1 MRTIDILVVVDCVGA
16 IASGNL
22 KNNTYIVDTNG
33 YEGSWNEGTSQ
44 LVSVCQDGQ
53 GLSWSAT
60 SVNPGNEVNIVSFS
74 GPMVSSHICNPQ
86 KQGILGAESWKGNV
100 QSHGGIGQYK
110 YNLTLSIDGKAM
122 TFDAYIK
129 VV

>member
-1 MRTIDILVVVDCVGA
+1 MRVINILVIVDCIGA
-16 IASGNL
+16 VSTGNL
-22 KNNTYIVDTNG
+22 KDNVYIVDTNG

-53 GLSWSAT
+53 GLSWSVT

-74 GPMVSSHICNPQ
+74 GQMVSSSVCNPK
-86 KQGILGAESWKGNV
+86 KQGIDGAESWAGNV
-100 QSHGGIGQYK
+100 QTRGGIGQFK
-110 YNLTLSIDGKAM
+110 YTINLSINGKAM
-122 TFDAYIK
+122 SFDPYIK